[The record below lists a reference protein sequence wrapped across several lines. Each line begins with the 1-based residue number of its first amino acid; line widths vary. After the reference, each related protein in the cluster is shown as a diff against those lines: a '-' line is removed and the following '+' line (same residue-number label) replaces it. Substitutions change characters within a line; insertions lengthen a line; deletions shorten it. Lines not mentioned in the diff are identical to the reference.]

1 MIVSTPWLDALRAHI
16 SAVQNGGSEEDV
28 HQLRVAT
35 RRLASWLKLAR
46 VRILRSDLRW
56 VRAAGGSVRDL
67 DVMIAQ
73 QPPEL
78 LAEWLTGERT
88 RRFEHLLEVVAAP
101 RTGALLSALAHVAP
115 IEETRARDSV
125 PRLARR
131 VLDLGDQLQIAPND
145 VETFHGLR
153 RSVRGLR
160 YALEWLQ
167 EKTGTF
173 KEFQDVS
180 GRAADLSVAL
190 LLLDV
195 YPQAALLA
203 DYRRQLDEKFAAR
216 RIEAV
221 GAWPGLREV
230 VATLA

>member
-1 MIVSTPWLDALRAHI
+1 MILSTPWLDALRAHI
-16 SAVQNGGSEEDV
+16 NAVQNGGSEEDV

-46 VRILRSDLRW
+46 IRILRSDLRW
-56 VRAAGGSVRDL
+56 MRAAGGSVRDL
-67 DVMIAQ
+67 DVMLAQ
-73 QPPEL
+73 EPPAPM
-78 LAEWLTGERT
+78 AEWLSGERS
-88 RRFEHLLEVVAAP
+88 RRFDHLLGVVAAP
-101 RTGALLSALAHVAP
+101 RTDALLSALAHVAP
-115 IEETRARDSV
+115 IEEARARQSV

-131 VLDLGDQLQIAPND
+131 VLDLGEQLQIAPND
-145 VETFHGLR
+145 IDAFHRLR

-173 KEFQDVS
+173 KEFQDLS

-195 YPQAALLA
+195 YPEASTLT
-203 DYRRQLDEKFAAR
+203 DYRRQLDEEFATR
-216 RIEAV
+216 RIESVA
-221 GAWPGLREV
+221 AWPGLRQLVE
-230 VATLA
+230 TLA

>member
-1 MIVSTPWLDALRAHI
+1 MIVPTPWLDALRGHI
-16 SAVQNGGSEEDV
+16 TAVQNGGSEEDV

-46 VRILRSDLRW
+46 IRILRSDLRW

-67 DVMIAQ
+67 DVMIGQ
-73 QPPEL
+73 QPPEP
-78 LAEWLTGERT
+78 LAEWLVDERA
-88 RRFEHLLEVVAAP
+88 RRFEHLLGVVAAP

-115 IEETRARDSV
+115 IEETRARQSV

-131 VLDLGDQLQIAPND
+131 VLDQGDQLQIAPND
-145 VETFHGLR
+145 IDMFHGLR
-153 RSVRGLR
+153 RSVRNLR

-180 GRAADLSVAL
+180 GRAADLSLAL

-195 YPQAALLA
+195 YPEAAMLA
-203 DYRRQLDEKFAAR
+203 DYRRHLDEEFATR
-216 RIEAV
+216 RLEAV
-221 GAWPGLREV
+221 GAWPNLRQL

>member
-16 SAVQNGGSEEDV
+16 TAVQNGGSEEDV

-88 RRFEHLLEVVAAP
+88 RRFEHLLEVV
-101 RTGALLSALAHVAP
+101 VAP
-115 IEETRARDSV
+115 IEETRARESV

-195 YPQAALLA
+195 YPQAALMV
-203 DYRRQLDEKFAAR
+203 DYRRQLDEEFAAR

-221 GAWPGLREV
+221 GAWPGLRDV
-230 VATLA
+230 VAALA